1 MRGTVKFFNV
11 EKGFGFIK
19 PEGNGADVF
28 VHISALQSA
37 TSLREG
43 DQVEF
48 DLGTDRRSGRPRAE
62 NVRVQ

>member
-19 PEGNGADVF
+19 PDGGGADVF

-43 DQVEF
+43 DHVEF
-48 DLGTDRRSGRPRAE
+48 DMGADRRSGRPRAE
-62 NVRVQ
+62 NVRIS